1 MQVVWRNE
9 GSRIER
15 PTTIKRNI
23 KRIRQGVG
31 TEAEEAL
38 DAQIQTARCGSQRV
52 EEHRTSPDRPSL
64 LK

>member
-1 MQVVWRNE
+1 M
-9 GSRIER
+9 
-15 PTTIKRNI
+15 P
-23 KRIRQGVG
+23 GVG

-38 DAQIQTARCGSQRV
+38 DAQMQTARRGSKGV